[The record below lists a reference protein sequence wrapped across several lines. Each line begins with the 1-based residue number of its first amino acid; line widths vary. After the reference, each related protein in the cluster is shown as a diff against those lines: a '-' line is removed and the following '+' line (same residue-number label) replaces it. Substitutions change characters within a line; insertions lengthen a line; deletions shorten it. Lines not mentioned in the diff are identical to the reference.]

1 MIKLMV
7 TGGCGFIGSNFIKH
21 QLNNSQNKVLNIDK
35 LTYSSNLE
43 NLLEI
48 KDSKNY
54 RFVKGD
60 IGDKI
65 LIRSIFDE
73 FLPDVLINFAAE
85 THVDRSIESPNVFIK
100 TNILGTVNLL
110 DVSLDYCKEHHFRFI
125 HVSTD
130 EVYGSLLSNE
140 NSFTEKSPY
149 KPNSPYSA
157 SKASSDHLVRSWN
170 KTYKLPSIITS
181 CSNNYGP
188 NQFPEKLIPLIIAN
202 CIDEKELP
210 IYGDGTNIRDWLH
223 VEDHCIALDL
233 IMKKGEIGQKYN
245 ISANNEINNIDIVN
259 NLCEILDFMKPR
271 KNGLSYKKLI
281 KYVEDRPGHDFRY
294 SVDSSKIQK
303 TLGWK
308 PSRSF
313 KKGIEDTVKWY
324 IDNENWWRNIQK
336 KEYRQNRLGLLPK

>member
-324 IDNENWWRNIQK
+324 IDNSQWWQRIHSGDYRFTRIGK
-336 KEYRQNRLGLLPK
+336 KH